1 MARFSRQTVR
11 DWSERSEQSARVIMP
26 QVLGL
31 CGARSVID
39 VGCGLGAWAAE
50 CRRLGAR
57 DVVAVDGDY
66 VARAELVIAPETFL
80 AHDLTTALRMER
92 TFDLALSLEVAHY
105 LPESRAGGFV
115 TDLCELAP
123 LVLFSAAIPHQG
135 GRGHVNEQW
144 PAWWAERFA
153 EHGYT
158 PVDCVRDEVWEDG
171 RVASWYAQNTLLFAS
186 AAAHV
191 PALERHPGWGRC
203 PPRVHPAVYIAY
215 AGGRYQT
222 LRRRMAA
229 ALDPPARPSARSS
242 RGSRLTTGDSIG
254 R

>member
-11 DWSERSEQSARVIMP
+11 DWSERSEQSARVVMP
-26 QVLGL
+26 HVLGL
-31 CGARSVID
+31 CRARSVID

-66 VARAELVIAPETFL
+66 VARAELVIAPEAFL
-80 AHDLTTALRMER
+80 AHDLTTPLRMER
-92 TFDLALSLEVAHY
+92 RFDLALSLEVAHY

-115 TDLCELAP
+115 ADLCELAP

-135 GRGHVNEQW
+135 GRGHVNERW

-153 EHGYT
+153 QHGYT

-171 RVASWYAQNTLLFAS
+171 RVASWYAQNTLLFVS

-191 PALERHPGWGRC
+191 PRLDGHPGLGRC
-203 PPRVHPAVYIAY
+203 PARVHPAVYIAY

-222 LRRRMAA
+222 LRRRIAA
-229 ALDPPARPSARSS
+229 ALEPPAGVSGRSS
-242 RGSRLTTGDSIG
+242 TVSRPPTGNPIG